1 MTEMASKQRYK
12 FRKQL
17 DEIESAHGRG
27 TELISLYVP
36 PGKQIH
42 SVTGHLR
49 NEFSQS
55 SNIKSKTT
63 RKNVT
68 GAIESILSKLKYFK
82 KPPENGLVFF
92 VGHKGIG
99 ADKTEMVSYVVEP
112 PEPIPTFLYRCDSD
126 FYTEPLRDMLLEKE
140 NYGLVVVDRSEA
152 TVGML
157 RGRRIDVIRN
167 IQSLVP
173 SKHRM
178 GGQSARRFERLIELA
193 AHEYFKRL
201 ANIANE
207 SFLSEKD
214 LVGILIGGP
223 GATKDF
229 FAEKDYLNHE
239 LKKKIIDAFDTGYT
253 DEYGLRE
260 LVEKARKA
268 LSNLELI
275 REKELIERLMN
286 EIRKPDG
293 GLAVYGPMVK
303 EALEMGAID
312 VLLLSEGLEGSVT
325 GLECSKC
332 STTMSL
338 GEDEVKEGSKCPE
351 CGSTVKDEIK
361 IDLTDHLFD
370 LAEKVGTSIE
380 LISEDSEEGNLFMK
394 TFGGMA
400 GILRFKIAQA
410 SFEE

>member
-1 MTEMASKQRYK
+1 MTEMASRERYK

-17 DEIESAHGRG
+17 EEIELAHGRG

-36 PGKQIH
+36 PSKQIH
-42 SVTGHLR
+42 DVTGHLR
-49 NEFSQS
+49 NEYSQS

-63 RKNVT
+63 RKNVM
-68 GAIESILSKLKYFK
+68 GAIESILSKLKYYK
-82 KPPENGLVFF
+82 RPPANGMVFF

-112 PEPIPTFLYRCDSD
+112 PESIPTFLYRCDSD
-126 FYTEPLRDMLLEKE
+126 FYTEPLRDMLLEKD

-157 RGRRIDVIRN
+157 RGRRIDVIKN

-178 GGQSARRFERLIELA
+178 GGQSARRFERLIEQA
-193 AHEYFKRL
+193 AHEYFKKVG
-201 ANIANE
+201 NIVNE
-207 SFLSEKD
+207 SFLSEKE
-214 LVGILIGGP
+214 LRGILIGGP

-229 FAEKDYLNHE
+229 FAEKEYLNHE
-239 LKKKIIDAFDTGYT
+239 LKKKVVDVFDTGYT
-253 DEYGLRE
+253 DEYGLKE
-260 LVEKARKA
+260 LVDKAKKS
-268 LSNLELI
+268 LSDLELI
-275 REKELIERLMN
+275 KEKNLIERLMN

-293 GLAVYGPMVK
+293 GLAVYGPMVE

-312 VLLLSEGLEGSVT
+312 VLLLSEGLDRSIT
-325 GLECSKC
+325 GYECSKC
-332 STTMSL
+332 GATISSDE
-338 GEDEVKEGSKCPE
+338 GEAKEGSKCPE
-351 CGSTVKDEIK
+351 CGSTVRDEVEV
-361 IDLTDHLFD
+361 DMTDHLFD
-370 LAEKVGTSIE
+370 IAEKVGTSVE
-380 LISEDSEEGNLFMK
+380 LISEDSEEGKLFMK

-410 SFEE
+410 E